1 MRAFTLLAAS
11 SALACSTLNAQAAPE
26 SVARW
31 EAGPAVLAG
40 AGLFVGGSVSFRL
53 IESSRLRVAADVS
66 GFTPFTQQL
75 EWACLNAAGCRNGDP
90 PPQASALVS
99 VGVRTSV
106 PVARRWYAVA
116 DAALVQGH
124 WRYPVAGTH
133 RAFAGGFGLGHR
145 SRTDR
150 RALELRWQSVGSG
163 GAPVSTV
170 RVGWL
175 HRW

>member
-1 MRAFTLLAAS
+1 MRALRLLAAS
-11 SALACSTLNAQAAPE
+11 SAFACSTLSAQSGPDR
-26 SVARW
+26 VARW

-40 AGLFVGGSVSFRL
+40 AGLFVGGSVSLRV
-53 IESSRLRVAADVS
+53 IEFSRLRVAADVS

-75 EWACLNAAGCRNGDP
+75 EWGCLNSVGCRNGDP
-90 PPQASALVS
+90 PPQASALLS
-99 VGVRTSV
+99 AGVRTSV
-106 PVARRWYAVA
+106 QVSRRWYAVA
-116 DAALVQGH
+116 DAAIVQGH

-150 RALELRWQSVGSG
+150 RALELRWQRVGTG

-175 HRW
+175 YRW